1 MTQKHK
7 ILVVDDDA
15 GIITTLRLLLK
26 TEGFDVTTATQ
37 PSEALFFVKKQDFDI
52 VLMDLNYSLDTT
64 SGNEGL
70 DLIGDIKK
78 LDENLP
84 IVVMTGWGTIAVAVQ
99 TMQQGAGDF
108 VQKPWDNDR
117 LLSILANQIKLGQSL
132 NSQNRLNEE
141 NQLLKQAL
149 NPNSGGE
156 FIGESASMKQLL
168 GTVTQIAQTDINI
181 IITGENGTGKS
192 LLARYIHNLA
202 STSQAGKN
210 NQSFVA
216 VNMGSITETLFESE
230 MFGHVKG
237 AFTDAKTQ
245 RIGRFELANNGTL
258 FMDEIGNIPLS
269 QQAKLLRVIEEQQF
283 EKVGSSK
290 TQNTN
295 VRIISATNADIADM
309 VAQKTFRMDLLYR
322 LNTMELKIPPLRER
336 LEDIPLLANQFIAR
350 LATKYNKPSPVLSD
364 DATAALQQYSWPGNI
379 RELSHCLE
387 RVVLLCADSNITAAQ
402 LNLPNTTSSQTL
414 DNKQNAQ
421 PASQTFDD
429 GPIFNDVQS
438 LDDIDK
444 QVIINR
450 LNKFKGNAV
459 EAAKSLG
466 LSRSAFYRRLEKY
479 EI

>member
-7 ILVVDDDA
+7 ILIVDDDA
-15 GIITTLRLLLK
+15 GIITTLCLLLK
-26 TEGFDVTTATQ
+26 TEGFDVATATQ
-37 PSEALFFVKKQDFDI
+37 PSEALFFVKKQNFDI

-84 IVVMTGWGTIAVAVQ
+84 IVVMTGWGTIDVAVQ

-132 NSQNRLNEE
+132 DSQNRLNEE

-149 NPNSGGE
+149 NPNNDGE

-168 GTVTQIAQTDINI
+168 GTVRQIAQTDINI

-192 LLARYIHNLA
+192 LLARYIHD
-202 STSQAGKN
+202 QATKN
-210 NQSFVA
+210 NQTFVA

-245 RIGRFELANNGTL
+245 RIGRFELADNGTL
-258 FMDEIGNIPLS
+258 FLDEIGNIALS

-295 VRIISATNADIADM
+295 VRIISATNADLADM

-336 LEDIPLLANQFIAR
+336 VEDIPLLANQFIAR
-350 LATKYNKPSPVLSD
+350 LAVKYNKPCPVLAD
-364 DATAALQQYSWPGNI
+364 DATAALQQYNWPGNI

-387 RVVLLCADSNITAAQ
+387 RVVLLCADSIITVEQ
-402 LNLPNTTSSQTL
+402 LMLPKMPVVQAPE
-414 DNKQNAQ
+414 KQQSTGAE
-421 PASQTFDD
+421 QTFEDSL
-429 GPIFNDVQS
+429 S
-438 LDDIDK
+438 LDEIDK
-444 QVIINR
+444 QVIIKR
-450 LNKFKGNAV
+450 LNTFDGNAV

>member
-1 MTQKHK
+1 MTQKQK

-37 PSEALFFVKKQDFDI
+37 PAEALFFVKKQDFDI

-84 IVVMTGWGTIAVAVQ
+84 IVVMTGWGTIDVAVQ

-149 NPNSGGE
+149 NPNSGGA

-168 GTVTQIAQTDINI
+168 GTVTQIAQTEISI

-192 LLARYIHNLA
+192 LLARHIHQQA
-202 STSQAGKN
+202 STNPAGTN
-210 NQSFVA
+210 SQSFVA

-269 QQAKLLRVIEEQQF
+269 QQAKLLRVIEDQQF

-290 TQNTN
+290 TQSIN
-295 VRIISATNADIADM
+295 VRIISATNADLADM

-322 LNTMELKIPPLRER
+322 LNTIELKIPPLRER
-336 LEDIPLLANQFIAR
+336 IEDIPLLANQFIVR
-350 LATKYNKPSPVLSD
+350 LATKYNKRCPALGD
-364 DATAALQQYSWPGNI
+364 DAIVTLQQYDWPGNI

-387 RVVLLCADSNITAAQ
+387 RVVLLCADSTITAAQ
-402 LNLPNTTSSQTL
+402 LMLPNIATPSRLEPATQTA
-414 DNKQNAQ
+414 NREQA
-421 PASQTFDD
+421 FDD
-429 GPIFNDVQS
+429 TLS

-444 QVIINR
+444 QVIITR

-479 EI
+479 GI